1 MARNNRRK
9 YFLLNEENPLY
20 PYLYL
25 LPYLTLFIIFIA
37 LPILESMRISMYDW
51 SLIGPPPRYVG
62 LSNYEYIFTEP
73 TELFLHSLKNT
84 VQYAVGAVPLFV
96 VGSLFLAIAV
106 DAVKRWK
113 GFFQISFVMP
123 MVINVAAISIIW
135 IWIFDPTAGL
145 LNYYAGLIGLPPQ
158 NLLGHEETAMW
169 TIVAVSFWWGVGF
182 PFLVYL
188 SGLQDIPQTM
198 YDAARID
205 GANAWHCFKD
215 ITLPLLRPTL
225 LFISVMQI
233 IGAFQVFGQVYI
245 LTGGGP
251 YDSTR
256 VVVQH
261 MYLTG
266 FQYFEMGLAA
276 AMAWVLFCI
285 LIVFTLIQF
294 RVFRFGER
302 LEY

>member
-1 MARNNRRK
+1 MTTNRRRK
-9 YFLLNEENPLY
+9 YLLLNEENPLY
-20 PYLYL
+20 AYLYL
-25 LPYLTLFIIFIA
+25 APYLALFVAFIA
-37 LPILESMRISMYDW
+37 LPIIESMRISLYDW

-62 LSNYEYIFTEP
+62 LGNYAYLFTEP
-73 TELFLHSLKNT
+73 TELFLPSLKHT
-84 VQYAVGAVPLFV
+84 LQYAVGSVPLFV
-96 VGSLFLAIAV
+96 VASLFLALAV
-106 DAVKRWK
+106 DAVKK
-113 GFFQISFVMP
+113 GKAFFQISFVLP

-135 IWIFDPTAGL
+135 IWIFDPTSGL
-145 LNYYAGLIGLPPQ
+145 LNYYARQIGLPPQ

-198 YDAARID
+198 YEAARID

-225 LFISVMQI
+225 LFICVMQV

-266 FQYFEMGLAA
+266 FQDFEMGLAA
-276 AMAWVLFCI
+276 AMAWILFSI

-294 RVFRFGER
+294 RVFRVGER